1 MLQSM
6 RKHAKFFYVLFF
18 IVILSFVFWG
28 IGTVDQ
34 EQGSFLAEIDNVKIS
49 QEEYW
54 RAYERMREVYR
65 EMNKGQFTEEMEK
78 KLKLKESLLNAMVE
92 DKVLMVA
99 AKRLGVIV
107 SDKELKDAIT
117 TDPQFMRD
125 GIFRQDVYFRALQL
139 MRVTPELYEVKLKQ
153 QLTALKMK
161 RLIWTT
167 VDTASNDALASA
179 LAKNDQAALDQL
191 IFNKRNIAVKSYVES
206 MKKTIKV
213 KVNTDLI
220 S

>member
-34 EQGSFLAEIDNVKIS
+34 EQGSFIAEIDNMKIS

-78 KLKLKESLLNAMVE
+78 KLNLKASLLNSMVE

-99 AKRLGVIV
+99 AKKLGVAV
-107 SDKELKDAIT
+107 SNKELRDAIT

-139 MRVTPELYEVKLKQ
+139 MRVTPELYESKLMQ

-191 IFNKRNIAVKSYVES
+191 LFNKRNIAVKSYVES

-213 KVNTDLI
+213 KVNSDLI

>member
-34 EQGSFLAEIDNVKIS
+34 EQGSFIAEIDNMKIS

-78 KLKLKESLLNAMVE
+78 KLNLKASLLNAMVE

-99 AKRLGVIV
+99 AKKLGVAV
-107 SDKELKDAIT
+107 SNKELRDAIT

-139 MRVTPELYEVKLKQ
+139 MRVTPELYESKLMQ

-191 IFNKRNIAVKSYVES
+191 LFNKRNIAVKSYVES

-213 KVNTDLI
+213 KVNSDLI

>member
-6 RKHAKFFYVLFF
+6 RKHARFFYVLFF

-34 EQGSFLAEIDNVKIS
+34 DKGSFVAEIGNIKIS

-54 RAYERMREVYR
+54 RSYERMREFYR

-78 KLKLKESLLNAMVE
+78 KMKLKESLLNAMVE
-92 DKVLMVA
+92 DKVLLIA
-99 AKRLGVIV
+99 AQRLGVAV
-107 SDKELKDAIT
+107 SEKELKDAIT

-139 MRVTPELYEVKLKQ
+139 MRMTPEIYETKLKQ

-179 LAKNDQAALDQL
+179 LAKNDQAALEQL
-191 IFNKRNIAVKSYVES
+191 LFSKRNMAVKSYVES
-206 MKKTIKV
+206 LKNSMKV
-213 KVNTDLI
+213 KINKDLI